1 MRSEMFSLQGRLPK
15 LSRPSST
22 NVSAFAV
29 PPAPHYPV
37 TPGITYLRTVL
48 LTSARRCARAARCA
62 QSTETLA
69 FSLSNV
75 RGLFFLR
82 PSFPITY
89 TEIFRQS
96 IIKHDLV
103 FRQPRH
109 LSPLFG
115 LSDIGCN
122 FNEFLYESSGR
133 QRIGMVPRRQALR
146 TVGKSPL
153 PDDVVSASGYGC
165 RYPESFITIPDPNS
179 SGAVEG
185 PPPPI
190 RRNEPKWQ
198 FLSFP
203 PP

>member
-75 RGLFFLR
+75 RGLFSLR
-82 PSFPITY
+82 PSLPITY

-103 FRQPRH
+103 FHQPRH

-115 LSDIGCN
+115 LLISAAISMNSCMNPAAGNALEWCRAAKP
-122 FNEFLYESSGR
+122 YERSEKAR
-133 QRIGMVPRRQALR
+133 FRMVLFRLLD
-146 TVGKSPL
+146 T
-153 PDDVVSASGYGC
+153 D
-165 RYPESFITIPDPNS
+165 
-179 SGAVEG
+179 AV
-185 PPPPI
+185 I
-190 RRNEPKWQ
+190 QNR
-198 FLSFP
+198 S
-203 PP
+203 

>member
-1 MRSEMFSLQGRLPK
+1 MFSLQGRLPK

-22 NVSAFAV
+22 NASACAV
-29 PPAPHYPV
+29 PPAPHYSV

-69 FSLSNV
+69 FSPSNV
-75 RGLFFLR
+75 RGLFSLR

-133 QRIGMVPRRQALR
+133 QRLGMVPRRQVLR
-146 TVGKSPL
+146 TIGKSPL
-153 PDDVVSASGYGC
+153 LDAVVAASGCGC

-179 SGAVEG
+179 SGAANG

-190 RRNEPKWQ
+190 RRNEPK
-198 FLSFP
+198 
-203 PP
+203 

>member
-75 RGLFFLR
+75 RGLFSLR
-82 PSFPITY
+82 PSLPITY

-96 IIKHDLV
+96 IIKRDLV
-103 FRQPRH
+103 FHQPRH

-115 LSDIGCN
+115 LLISAAISMNSCMNPAAGNALEWCRAAKP
-122 FNEFLYESSGR
+122 YERSEKARFWMRMPLS
-133 QRIGMVPRRQALR
+133 RIFHNDSRSKFFWRG
-146 TVGKSPL
+146 
-153 PDDVVSASGYGC
+153 
-165 RYPESFITIPDPNS
+165 
-179 SGAVEG
+179 
-185 PPPPI
+185 
-190 RRNEPKWQ
+190 
-198 FLSFP
+198 
-203 PP
+203 

>member
-22 NVSAFAV
+22 NASACAV

-37 TPGITYLRTVL
+37 TPGITYLRTVP
-48 LTSARRCARAARCA
+48 LTSARRCSRADSRCT

-75 RGLFFLR
+75 RGLFSLR

-96 IIKHDLV
+96 IIRHALV

-109 LSPLFG
+109 LSPSSAFLISAAISMNSCMNPAAGNALEWCRAAKPYGRSEKARFRMMLFR
-115 LSDIGCN
+115 LLD
-122 FNEFLYESSGR
+122 
-133 QRIGMVPRRQALR
+133 
-146 TVGKSPL
+146 T
-153 PDDVVSASGYGC
+153 D
-165 RYPESFITIPDPNS
+165 
-179 SGAVEG
+179 AV
-185 PPPPI
+185 I
-190 RRNEPKWQ
+190 QNR
-198 FLSFP
+198 S
-203 PP
+203 